1 MGKIKI
7 ETTQNVVIDFQLA
20 DVGNRMLAKI
30 IDLGILTIY
39 YILFSLTTIASIS
52 GFKDIDG
59 FLAAMIYIIF
69 IVCPA
74 AFYTIVCELF
84 MNGQT
89 FGKKIVKIR
98 VINLDGSG
106 VTLSTC
112 LMRWLF
118 QIIDYTFMYIPAMLV
133 ISSSKKGQRLGD
145 IAAGTTIIKL
155 KKQVSLSDT
164 VLKTLNKKY
173 QIQFSNVLELSDRD
187 INTIREALELY
198 KKSKND
204 KYLKILS
211 KKVKEKLV
219 INTKMKPFIL
229 LETILKDYNALALQN
244 NE

>member
-7 ETTQNVVIDFQLA
+7 ETTQNVVIDFQLSDA
-20 DVGNRMLAKI
+20 GDRMLAKI

-39 YILFSLTTIASIS
+39 YIFLSLTTIATIS
-52 GFKDIDG
+52 GFQHING
-59 FLAAMIYIIF
+59 FLGMMLYIIL

-74 AFYTIVCELF
+74 AFYTIVCEFF

-106 VTLSTC
+106 VNLGGC

-118 QIIDYTFMYIPAMLV
+118 QIIDYMFMYLPALIV
-133 ISSSKKGQRLGD
+133 ISSNKKGQRLGD
-145 IAAGTTIIKL
+145 IAAGTTVIKL

-198 KKSKND
+198 KKTKND

-211 KKVKEKLV
+211 KKIKEKLV
-219 INTKMKPFIL
+219 INTKMKPFML